1 MQTLIEFENTK
12 VRNLIIVASSFKTV
26 KQLAPQMQAQK
37 MNLFFARYALKK
49 FLCSF
54 VLRKS
59 S

>member
-37 MNLFFARYALKK
+37 MNLFFARYALR
-49 FLCSF
+49 SF
-54 VLRKS
+54 FVPLF
-59 S
+59 